1 MKNSKVGKI
10 MSENQEI
17 LINILNLKEDIENH
31 INTNKLSLSPTFI
44 QTITINNDT
53 LDLLKNITQAASA
66 SIGLDIHENLSDHY
80 DTSYTTWNRIKYW
93 DEHTKEKVK
102 NIIIEKIRAVK
113 ATKKVDKF
121 FFFENEKPSKELREK
136 ALSLHKIIAEC
147 AINYTFE
154 NAESVKPNLQSKA
167 FEALLQLSELPSTLQ
182 TNDNITLRNLIS
194 TRRFCDISKK
204 EKEPSLSILAMKAVA
219 RNWYQKSNKD
229 FLDHKS
235 GYHNITYV
243 DDYLYILTSKQ
254 LEQLRLEFL
263 EEAKQKYE
271 ELKAKKWDHDTYSSV
286 NFLIDNTKLILSWN
300 VEE

>member
-1 MKNSKVGKI
+1 
-10 MSENQEI
+10 MSENHEI
-17 LINILNLKEDIENH
+17 LINILNLKEDIKNH
-31 INTNKLSLSPTFI
+31 INTKKLSLSPTFI
-44 QTITINNDT
+44 QAITISNDT
-53 LDLLKNITQAASA
+53 LNLLKNITQAASA
-66 SIGLDIHENLSDHY
+66 SIGLDIHENLSDYY

-93 DEHTKEKVK
+93 DEQTKEKVK
-102 NIIIEKIRAVK
+102 NIIIEKIGAVK
-113 ATKKVDKF
+113 ATAKVDKF

-136 ALSLHKIIAEC
+136 TLSLHKIIAEC

-154 NAESVKPNLQSKA
+154 NDDSVKPNLQSKA

-182 TNDNITLRNLIS
+182 KNDNITLRNLIS
-194 TRRFCDISKK
+194 TRRFQDITKK
-204 EKEPSLSILAMKAVA
+204 EKEPSLSILAMKDVA